1 MNPKDHRKDFNR
13 RWKITSSD
21 SYEEAFKKFKQRIIN
36 IIAPVIRVRSL
47 EVRTEYFCQYCGIDS
62 LLENHIGHPI
72 TNRLHDEKNEKEFY
86 RLIEVI
92 CLTLQ
97 PELNLQGAVFYTEY
111 NSIIQKVQDAVKMSD
126 INVTVTSGRA
136 GRIIFYPEGEK
147 KLDEELVNKTLSFLN
162 EKSNHHF
169 EEALRLCQKSK
180 RRQSAEELRRSL
192 EEFLRHKLK
201 NTKGLKEN
209 IKKLRENL
217 KEAGSPPE
225 IGNISHKIFEIFGC
239 LDKYFN
245 EHSKHK
251 NRNIPEPENEFLIYQ
266 TGLLLRYINSL
277 DLTQNQKNKI

>member
-21 SYEEAFKKFKQRIIN
+21 SPEEAFSQFKQRILNIFTIKIHHLNYEGKIDKLASITDALNFRQYYGIPENRDRFGNSCTIN
-36 IIAPVIRVRSL
+36 
-47 EVRTEYFCQYCGIDS
+47 D
-62 LLENHIGHPI
+62 
-72 TNRLHDEKNEKEFY
+72 RLFNEKDEKEFY

-92 CLTLQ
+92 
-97 PELNLQGAVFYTEY
+97 LNLDFVENHKFFIDLVKDA
-111 NSIIQKVQDAVKMSD
+111 IQISD
-126 INVTVTSGRA
+126 VNVTMTLGRN
-136 GRIIFYPEGEK
+136 GRMIFYPEGEK

-251 NRNIPEPENEFLIYQ
+251 NRNIPDPENEFLIYQ